1 MSTRKL
7 SRRWSLAILVV
18 GLSTTKT
25 AGAPTIGKSDK
36 ESTQPQRQQ
45 SLEGVPED
53 LQAEFL
59 SDLEANEDCG
69 SEGADVIEHVR
80 ERRGEHR
87 SRRSGEPNF
96 DPLEI
101 PVRVISLYY
110 GDYGIKDDESYFE
123 DSVALANKAFRGNMN
138 PEAGDV
144 KINFKL
150 DSVKFVENYDL
161 FWYCGLKEDKIKA
174 RFITEPEKYI
184 YVFSCFTKTLQG
196 WASFPVSY
204 PEDSGSHG
212 VFLGYNVWAGM
223 GGYQGNILVHE
234 LGHYFG
240 LYHTFEG
247 KSCDGPGDYVDDT
260 PQQSA
265 SPRGGG
271 CLEERDTC
279 PDKPGVE
286 AIYNF
291 MNYVPD
297 SCSTEFTPGQ
307 AKRMRAEL
315 EEYRPTLLRLYKVD
329 EKSANE
335 AVERIAEQLVSTTKT
350 TTTKIAIVSLPK
362 IATVSKNSCDDLPN
376 RFKFKFGNKDVC
388 GASKITSWKKCEGQK
403 TLREAVGVCEA
414 RGARLCT
421 RDEIIRDVTRG
432 TGCGLD
438 KKLVWTATTCTT
450 DSGSQGV
457 YAVLGASSRRKG
469 DATKDVCVDAT
480 TTCGSD
486 EPDCPYLRCC
496 GDAVVA

>member
-1 MSTRKL
+1 
-7 SRRWSLAILVV
+7 LAILVV
-18 GLSTTKT
+18 GLSATKT
-25 AGAPTIGKSDK
+25 AGAPTIGMTDK
-36 ESTQPQRQQ
+36 ESTLPQREQ

-80 ERRGEHR
+80 ERRER
-87 SRRSGEPNF
+87 SRRSGDPNF
-96 DPLEI
+96 DLLEI

-110 GDYGIKDDESYFE
+110 GDYGIKDDETYFE
-123 DSVALANKAFRGNMN
+123 DTVALTNKAFRGNMN
-138 PEAGDV
+138 PDAGDV

-161 FWYCGLKEDKIKA
+161 FWYCGLKEDRIKA
-174 RFITEPEKYI
+174 KFITEPEKYI

-212 VFLGYNVWAGM
+212 VFLGYNVWAGK

-247 KSCDGPGDYVDDT
+247 KSCDGAGDYVDDT
-260 PQQSA
+260 PQQSE

-329 EKSANE
+329 EKSANN
-335 AVERIAEQLVSTTKT
+335 VVVSTTKAT
-350 TTTKIAIVSLPK
+350 TTVSLPQ
-362 IATVSKNSCDDLPN
+362 IATVSKISCDDLPD

-388 GASKITSWKKCEGQK
+388 GASKIKSWKKCDGQK
-403 TLREAVGVCEA
+403 TLPEAVGVCEA

-421 RDEIIRDVTRG
+421 REEIIQDVTRS
-432 TGCGLD
+432 TGCSLD
-438 KKLVWTATTCTT
+438 NKLVWTSTTCTT
-450 DSGSQGV
+450 DSGSQGFYTV
-457 YAVLGASSRRKG
+457 IGASRFRKG
-469 DATKDVCVDAT
+469 DATKDICVDVST
-480 TTCGSD
+480 VCGSD